1 MLLVNFLWQPIASS
15 WDLRLVWAPTLKISR
30 NLGYKMRSEKVL
42 RPKSHLVV
50 TRIHWPLHFGRLGR
64 WGRDPYMKSQQ
75 ETMSTYDWEKLLETW
90 RWDGHELPS
99 IALEIKARARGC
111 VCVGATWAAM
121 ASPSHVFGD
130 NTAED
135 LKTAESFG
143 MG

>member
-1 MLLVNFLWQPIASS
+1 MVINYHQSLWK
-15 WDLRLVWAPTLKISR
+15 LK
-30 NLGYKMRSEKVL
+30 
-42 RPKSHLVV
+42 
-50 TRIHWPLHFGRLGR
+50 
-64 WGRDPYMKSQQ
+64 
-75 ETMSTYDWEKLLETW
+75 
-90 RWDGHELPS
+90 
-99 IALEIKARARGC
+99 RARGC